1 MSIGPLD
8 RAGKDEAFSRARRAW
23 AAGYNRRGN
32 RSEQIMAIFGHK
44 VTVNQRRPPS
54 APGGNATADFEAE
67 VRRLGGELLDVARS
81 GKAGVLSKSFW
92 SDQLLDWSM
101 RDPAFKVQ
109 LLRFVDVFPTLR
121 DSGQVHA
128 HLIDYLNAPGIKL
141 PPGMSL
147 GLKAGGL
154 LKGAA
159 AKAVAAQVTAM
170 AQKFIAG
177 SNPSDA
183 LPELRR
189 MWDAGISFS
198 VDLLGEACVS
208 DEEAAVYRQ
217 RYLELI
223 QTLHGQV
230 PAWPANQI
238 LENDH
243 LGPIPRV
250 NVSIKISSLYART
263 NVADFDNSVNGVA
276 ESLRPILLAAKS
288 AGALVNFDMEQYGLK
303 DLTIALFE
311 RCCKEI
317 DFEAGIAMQ
326 AYLRS
331 GPEDAARL
339 IDWARASGR
348 QVTVRLIKG
357 AYWDYETLMS
367 EQKGWPSPVWR
378 NKWETDACFERMARL
393 FVDAI
398 PTQHGMG
405 GVKLAVGSHN
415 VRSIAVAQALVLR
428 RGLPPAAL
436 EVQMLRG
443 MADELKLA
451 LAERHWRVREYV
463 PVGEMIP
470 GMAYLVRRLL
480 ENASNDSWLRAGFRD
495 KAPAEVLLAPPVA
508 AAETGPG
515 ENDGDDPAIRHA
527 LSAAPA
533 GVGDGRPFFNE
544 PFRDF
549 SDAAQR
555 QAFGA
560 AVKKAMVPEVAIDA
574 TVEQASAAIG
584 RAFAASPAW
593 RDRPA
598 LERARMLASAAA
610 EMRRRR
616 DELAAMIIVEAGKT
630 WAEAD
635 GDVCETI
642 DFCEFYAREA
652 IALFEPR
659 RLGAF
664 AGELNQLTHEPRGV
678 AVVISPWNF
687 PLSICCGMTAAALV
701 CGNPVVLKPAEQ
713 TPAIARE
720 LCEILWRA
728 GVPRDVLHFIPGR
741 GETIGAAMVR
751 DPRVALIAFTGS
763 QDIGLDVVAAAG
775 QTPPGQPWIKHV
787 VCEMGGKNAIIV
799 DESADLDEAVL
810 GVRQSAFGYCGQKCS
825 ATSRVIVL
833 PEIYDAFVRRLVES
847 TRTLKIGDMRDPG
860 TDMGPVIDAE
870 AAAKIRSYIEI
881 GKAEAQLALA
891 IDPRAALREK
901 IGREFVGPHIF
912 TDVKPEHRLARE
924 EIFGPVLAVMQ
935 VENFDAGIE
944 LANSTGYKLTGG
956 VFSRTPRHLEQARKD
971 FRVGNLYLN
980 RGTTGA
986 LVGRQ
991 PFGGFG
997 LSGAGTKA
1005 GGREYL
1011 LQFVNPHCVTEN
1023 TMRRGFAP
1031 DVH

>member
-1 MSIGPLD
+1 
-8 RAGKDEAFSRARRAW
+8 
-23 AAGYNRRGN
+23 
-32 RSEQIMAIFGHK
+32 MAVFGHK
-44 VTVNQRRPPS
+44 AMDVRRIPPRPP
-54 APGGNATADFEAE
+54 AGNAGADLEAE
-67 VRRLGGELLDVARS
+67 VRRLGGELLDTARS
-81 GKAGVLSKSFW
+81 AKAGVLSKSFW

-101 RDPAFKVQ
+101 RDAAFKVQ

-121 DSGQVHA
+121 NAEQVHR

-141 PPGMSL
+141 PPGMGL

-159 AKAVAAQVTAM
+159 ARAVTAQVTGM

-177 SNPSDA
+177 ANPIEA
-183 LPELRR
+183 LPQLRR
-189 MWDAGISFS
+189 LWESGIGFS

-208 DEEAAVYRQ
+208 DEEAAAYRQ

-223 QTLHGQV
+223 QTLQRQV

-238 LENDH
+238 LEQDH
-243 LGPIPRV
+243 LGAVPRI

-263 NVADFDNSVNGVA
+263 NVGDFENSVAGLA
-276 ESLRPILLAAKS
+276 DSLRPILLAAKA
-288 AGALVNFDMEQYGLK
+288 AGALVNFDMEQYRLK

-311 RCCKEI
+311 RCCSEI

-331 GPEDAARL
+331 GPEDAAGL
-339 IDWARASGR
+339 IDWARANGR

-367 EQKGWPSPVWR
+367 EQLGWPDPVWR
-378 NKWETDACFERMARL
+378 LKWETDACFERMLRL

-398 PTQHGMG
+398 PTQRGQG
-405 GVKLAVGSHN
+405 GIKLAVGSHN
-415 VRSIAVAQALVLR
+415 VRSIAVAHALLLR

-451 LAERHWRVREYV
+451 LAERQWRVREYV

-495 KAPAEVLLAPPVA
+495 KAPAEVLLAPPS
-508 AAETGPG
+508 GPS
-515 ENDGDDPAIRHA
+515 EPSPSQADGHDPAIRHA
-527 LSAAPA
+527 LSAATA
-533 GVGDGRPFFNE
+533 EVGDGQPFFNE
-544 PFRDF
+544 PLRDF
-549 SDAAQR
+549 SNAAMR
-555 QAFGA
+555 KAFA
-560 AVKKAMVPEVAIDA
+560 EAVKKTRVSPVAIDA
-574 TVEQASAAIG
+574 TLEQASAAIG
-584 RAFAASPAW
+584 QAASALPTW
-593 RDRPA
+593 RDRSTA
-598 LERARMLASAAA
+598 ERAKILVLAAA
-610 EMRRRR
+610 EMRQRR
-616 DELAAMIIVEAGKT
+616 DELAATIVVESGKI
-630 WAEAD
+630 WSEAD
-635 GDVCETI
+635 ADVCEAI

-652 IALFEPR
+652 VALFEPR

-664 AGELNQLTHEPRGV
+664 AGELNQLMHQARGV

-687 PLSICCGMTAAALV
+687 PLSICCGMTTAALV
-701 CGNPVVLKPAEQ
+701 CGNSALLKPAEQ

-728 GVPRDVLHFIPGR
+728 GVPRDILHFVPGR

-763 QDIGLDVVAAAG
+763 QHVGLDIVAAAG
-775 QTPPGQPWIKHV
+775 QTPANQPWVKHV

-825 ATSRVIVL
+825 AASRVIVL
-833 PEIYDAFVRRLVES
+833 PGIYDAFVRRLVES
-847 TRTLKIGDMRDPG
+847 TRTLVIGDMRDPG
-860 TDMGPVIDAE
+860 ADMGPVIDAE
-870 AAAKIRSYIEI
+870 ASAKIRSYILI
-881 GKAEAQLALA
+881 GKAEAKLALA
-891 IDPRAALREK
+891 IEPPPGLAQRVE
-901 IGREFVGPHIF
+901 REFVGPHIF
-912 TDVKPEHRLARE
+912 TDVRPEHRLARE
-924 EIFGPVLAVMQ
+924 EIFGPVLSVMRA
-935 VENFDAGIE
+935 ENFDAALA
-944 LANSTGYKLTGG
+944 LANSSNFKLTGG

-980 RGTTGA
+980 RGITGA

-997 LSGAGTKA
+997 LSGLGTKA

-1011 LQFVNPHCVTEN
+1011 LQFVNPRSVTEN